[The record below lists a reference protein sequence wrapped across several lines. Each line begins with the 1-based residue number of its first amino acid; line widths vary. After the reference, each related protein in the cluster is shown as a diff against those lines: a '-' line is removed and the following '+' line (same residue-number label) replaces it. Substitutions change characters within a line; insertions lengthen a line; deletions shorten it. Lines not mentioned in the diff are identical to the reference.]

1 MGGFCMKHKVLALFL
16 AVLVLSTL
24 AAGCS
29 RKNNTDDLNND
40 QNQQQNGQNNSGSNQ
55 NGNNSGNDNDN
66 NENLAEITVERIS
79 SFLGRTKDDLATLF
93 TGNVIIN
100 DDGETYQQKMYGTDA
115 RVRAEY
121 NADNKIER
129 FYVYTN
135 ETGFT
140 NNFRTELDKVYG
152 TFDEVNGWKNEK
164 LNIRVKRENGEVIL
178 IVEPAD
184 STSGTGNNTSGK

>member
-1 MGGFCMKHKVLALFL
+1 MGGFCMKRKVFALFL
-16 AVLVLSTL
+16 AVLMLSAV

-29 RKNNTDDLNND
+29 RKNNTDDMNNG
-40 QNQQQNGQNNSGSNQ
+40 QNQQQNGQSNGNSNQ
-55 NGNNSGNDNDN
+55 NGNNNSNDNDN

-79 SFLGRTKDDLATLF
+79 GFLGRTKDDLATLF
-93 TGNVIIN
+93 TGNAVIN
-100 DDGETYQQKMYGTDA
+100 DDGETYQQKIYGTDA

-129 FYVYTN
+129 FYVYTD
-135 ETGFT
+135 ETGFA

-164 LNIRVKRENGEVIL
+164 FNIRVKREKGEVIL
-178 IVEPAD
+178 ILEPA
-184 STSGTGNNTSGK
+184 SGTGNNTSGQ

>member
-1 MGGFCMKHKVLALFL
+1 MKRKVLALFL

-79 SFLGRTKDDLATLF
+79 GFLGRTKDDLATLF